1 LEEYKKKLIEIN
13 PDAFNPNKNDYR
25 GKLEAIKKLESK

>member
-1 LEEYKKKLIEIN
+1 LEEYKQKLKEFN

-25 GKLEAIKKLESK
+25 GKVEAIKKFEAK